1 MPLTNSLDTDD
12 LRAQRA
18 GQTDPLVQ
26 YIVVRRERVPS
37 LPLLL
42 ASVAQAVAIADHRF
56 SRDDNW
62 AESVEAWRKG
72 SFRKVTLRANEKD
85 WPKLLS
91 GHIATTWPEVDPYVA
106 VLPPRP
112 RSEVGRFLSN
122 LQAYTIDA
130 AALPDS
136 PAPAIR
142 ELAMVIAP
150 NPQLASMS
158 VGKLAAQIGHAVL
171 LCSQASIY
179 FSTTPIWS
187 EAGEAWAK
195 AGRPVV
201 ISFPGQD
208 AWQQAW
214 AGDNAIVV
222 TDAGFT
228 EIAAG
233 SQTVLALRP
242 ARGEELK
249 RNLALLSP
257 PR

>member
-42 ASVAQAVAIADHRF
+42 ASVAQAVAIADRRF
-56 SRDDNW
+56 SLDDNW
-62 AESVEAWRKG
+62 AESVEAWRKS

-91 GHIATTWPEVDPYVA
+91 AHVATTWPEEDPYVA

-112 RSEVGRFLSN
+112 RSEVGRFLSK

-130 AALPDS
+130 GSLPDS
-136 PAPAIR
+136 PAPPIR
-142 ELAMVIAP
+142 ELAMIIAP

-158 VGKLAAQIGHAVL
+158 VGKLSAQIGHAVL
-171 LCSQASIY
+171 LCSQATTY
-179 FSTTPIWS
+179 FTADMIWA
-187 EAGEAWAK
+187 EAGMAWEQ
-195 AGRPVV
+195 AGRPVI
-201 ISFPGQD
+201 ISFPHEA
-208 AWQQAW
+208 AWQRAL

-242 ARGEELK
+242 SQGDELK
-249 RNLALLSP
+249 RNLEILP
-257 PR
+257 PLR